1 MGQMMSSPA
10 SDQGQASLAKVEAE
24 LEVIFGGSGKQVL
37 MKEVTERYGVS
48 LMDALNRPSTF
59 QSALFYLLGDLGSH
73 MVMGR
78 INKRVW
84 GSAVPPQLK

>member
-1 MGQMMSSPA
+1 MLTSATSSQA
-10 SDQGQASLAKVEAE
+10 QASLSKVEAE

-48 LMDALNRPSTF
+48 LMDALNRPSAF

-84 GSAVPPQLK
+84 GSAVPPSFE